1 MEGVKQTILN
11 TILKYNDET
20 WDMFYC
26 HQYYQKQIVKSDNL
40 FVVSSKGIFKPKR
53 KPLLAILWA
62 KTRSKV

>member
-1 MEGVKQTILN
+1 MKPGTCFTVTSTTKNKLS
-11 TILKYNDET
+11 
-20 WDMFYC
+20 
-26 HQYYQKQIVKSDNL
+26 KSDNL